1 MKYLKTVLATFAL
14 ALAMLAPAAA
24 PANADTPGC
33 VSDGEFQ
40 NTDPGEKMSS
50 VHERYDT
57 EGIQTSVRFDDGG
70 VYRIRRYLKCYQ
82 SDAYGSFVRVEY
94 WQLIQ
99 GGETTGPTTV
109 VRKWRS
115 EL

>member
-14 ALAMLAPAAA
+14 ALAMLAPAA

-33 VSDGEFQ
+33 VSDGEYA

-50 VHERYDT
+50 VHDRYDT
-57 EGIQTSVRFDDGG
+57 DGWLVDTTFADGYRYQHRQYVR
-70 VYRIRRYLKCYQ
+70 CP
-82 SDAYGSFVRVEY
+82 SADASNRVNVEY
-94 WQLIQ
+94 RQLIQ
-99 GGETTGPTTV
+99 GGTLTGPNTV

-115 EL
+115 TD